1 MPIIEIR
8 KLTKKYND
16 TVVLNDINA
25 SFEKGLIYGLIGR
38 NGSGKTMLLR
48 CICGL
53 VPTYEGQIWIEGLLA
68 TSTGRTNTD
77 MGVIIETPGFLH
89 NQTGFQNLKL
99 LASIKNRITDAEIRR
114 AIETVG
120 LDADMKKKVGKYS
133 LGMRQRLAIAQAIM
147 ENPPILLLDEP
158 FNGLDVDGYEL
169 VKNIIL
175 EEKRKGTLIILACHS
190 REDLEDLS
198 DVIFKVEQGRFSL
211 YHGKCDPK

>member
-89 NQTGFQNLKL
+89 NQTGFKF
-99 LASIKNRITDAEIRR
+99 EI
-114 AIETVG
+114 VG
-120 LDADMKKKVGKYS
+120 EHKK
-133 LGMRQRLAIAQAIM
+133 
-147 ENPPILLLDEP
+147 
-158 FNGLDVDGYEL
+158 
-169 VKNIIL
+169 
-175 EEKRKGTLIILACHS
+175 
-190 REDLEDLS
+190 
-198 DVIFKVEQGRFSL
+198 
-211 YHGKCDPK
+211 

>member
-68 TSTGRTNTD
+68 TSTGQTNTD
-77 MGVIIETPGFLH
+77 MGVIIETPGF
-89 NQTGFQNLKL
+89 F
-99 LASIKNRITDAEIRR
+99 IIR
-114 AIETVG
+114 
-120 LDADMKKKVGKYS
+120 
-133 LGMRQRLAIAQAIM
+133 QA
-147 ENPPILLLDEP
+147 
-158 FNGLDVDGYEL
+158 
-169 VKNIIL
+169 
-175 EEKRKGTLIILACHS
+175 
-190 REDLEDLS
+190 
-198 DVIFKVEQGRFSL
+198 FKI
-211 YHGKCDPK
+211 